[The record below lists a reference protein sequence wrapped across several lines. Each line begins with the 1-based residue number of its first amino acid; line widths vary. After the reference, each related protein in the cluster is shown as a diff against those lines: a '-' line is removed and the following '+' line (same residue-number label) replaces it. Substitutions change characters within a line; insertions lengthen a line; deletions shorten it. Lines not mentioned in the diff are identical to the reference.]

1 MEAIRL
7 TGAKHGRQ
15 EFCEIFDVSRETL
28 ARLDK
33 FELLLRR
40 WTQTINLISR
50 SAVDELWHRHII
62 DSAQIYELAGDR
74 VGHWVDI
81 GSGGG
86 FPGIVVAILA
96 LEKHPDKRFSLIE
109 SNQRKA
115 MFLRTIARELDL
127 PVQVFADRIEDLDR
141 LNADIIS
148 ARAVAP
154 LKLLLKYAEP
164 HLNPPGRALF
174 HKGAAFRRELS
185 EALESWTFQS
195 DEYTSIT
202 DGTAVVLSI
211 GDIRRV

>member
-7 TGAKHGRQ
+7 TRAKHGRRA
-15 EFCEIFDVSRETL
+15 FCEIFDVSRETL
-28 ARLDK
+28 ARLDR

-40 WTQTINLISR
+40 WTRTTNLVSR
-50 SAVDELWHRHII
+50 SAVTELWHRHII

-74 VGHWVDI
+74 AGHWVDI

-86 FPGIVVAILA
+86 FPGIVVAALA
-96 LEKHPDKRFSLIE
+96 LEKHPDRRFSLVE
-109 SNQRKA
+109 SNLRKA

-127 PVQVFADRIEDLDR
+127 PVQVFADRIEDLDS

-154 LKLLLKYAEP
+154 LKLLLKYSEP
-164 HLNPPGRALF
+164 HLNPSGRVLF

-202 DGTAVVLSI
+202 DGAAVVLSL

>member
-7 TGAKHGRQ
+7 TRAKHGRQ

-28 ARLDK
+28 ARLDR
-33 FELLLRR
+33 FEGLLRQ
-40 WTQTINLISR
+40 WTRTINLMSR
-50 SAVDELWHRHII
+50 SALTELWHRHIA

-81 GSGGG
+81 GTGGG

-96 LEKHPDKRFSLIE
+96 LEKHPDRRFSLIE
-109 SNQRKA
+109 SNLRKA
-115 MFLRTIARELDL
+115 MFLRTIAREFDL
-127 PVQVFADRIEDLDR
+127 RVQVFADRIEDLDK

-164 HLNPPGRALF
+164 HLNPSGRVLF
-174 HKGAAFRRELS
+174 HKGASFRQELS

-202 DGTAVVLSI
+202 DGAAVVLSL